1 MLMASRA
8 SSGALILGVLLSV
21 ALSGCQSP
29 LQQLDELAGKQDQ
42 RLQTLDSTPF
52 PLLLSAP
59 GRALSTSR
67 IRVYMEGDGQAWA
80 TRSQPSL
87 DPSPRD
93 LLVARLAFAD
103 PTPSLYLARPC
114 QFVRS
119 DACDTALWTDR
130 RFGSEVLASLD
141 GALDLIKTRY
151 GNRDFELVGYSGGA
165 ALALLLAARR
175 DDVASVQTLAGNL
188 SPRRWVQVRQL
199 SPLTGSLEPLDYRE
213 RLTHVAQRHL
223 VGDDDRVVP
232 AEVLRQYLD
241 GLGEARCVEAVSLA
255 QVSHRDGWE
264 AAWAQWRQLPL
275 QCAQ

>member
-1 MLMASRA
+1 MASRA
-8 SSGALILGVLLSV
+8 RSAALLVGVLLTV

-29 LQQLDELAGKQDQ
+29 LQQLDELAGEQRQ
-42 RLQTLDSTPF
+42 RLQTLDLKPF

-59 GRALSTSR
+59 SNAVSASR
-67 IRVYMEGDGQAWA
+67 LRIYLEGDGQAWA

-93 LLVARLAFAD
+93 LLVARLAFSD

-119 DACDTALWTDR
+119 DACETGLWTDR
-130 RFGSEVLASLD
+130 RFGNEVLASLD
-141 GALDLIKTRY
+141 DALDLIKTRY

-188 SPRRWVQVRQL
+188 SPRYWVHLQQL
-199 SPLTGSLEPLDYRE
+199 SPLSGSLEPLDYRQ
-213 RLTHVAQRHL
+213 RLALIAQRHL
-223 VGDDDRVVP
+223 AGDEDRVVP
-232 AEVLRQYLD
+232 ADVLGHYLD
-241 GLGEARCVEAVSLA
+241 GLGEARCMEAVSLPH
-255 QVSHRDGWE
+255 VSHRDGWE
-264 AAWAQWRQLPL
+264 AAWAQWRQQPL
-275 QCAQ
+275 KCAE